1 MNAFKKQIDILK
13 KNLRR
18 TWMILILDEKFFQ
31 QF

>member
-18 TWMILILDEKFFQ
+18 TWMILILDEIFFQ